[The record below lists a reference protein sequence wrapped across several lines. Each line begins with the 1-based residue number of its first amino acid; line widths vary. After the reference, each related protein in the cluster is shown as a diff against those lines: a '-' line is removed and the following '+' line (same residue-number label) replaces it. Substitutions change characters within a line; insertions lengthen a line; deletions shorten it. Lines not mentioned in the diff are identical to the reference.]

1 MSVMYR
7 SIRSVLLLLLHA
19 ALSLSSKIRLTS
31 CDGLELGSHGNAR
44 MLLEASH
51 LVAIS
56 HPFEDVHDD
65 NRRSALLGAL
75 GLLLTWA
82 AHSNGLRRAAR

>member
-1 MSVMYR
+1 MSVMYC
-7 SIRSVLLLLLHA
+7 SALLLLLLV
-19 ALSLSSKIRLTS
+19 ALIHSSEIRIIS

-44 MLLEASH
+44 MMLEASH

-56 HPFEDVHDD
+56 HPFEDAHDD
-65 NRRSALLGAL
+65 DCRSALLEAL
-75 GLLLTWA
+75 GLLLTWSA

>member
-31 CDGLELGSHGNAR
+31 CDGLELGSQGNAR

-56 HPFEDVHDD
+56 HPFEDAHDD
-65 NRRSALLGAL
+65 DCRSALLEAL
-75 GLLLTWA
+75 GLLLT
-82 AHSNGLRRAAR
+82 